1 MKASKRDD
9 VWILF
14 FAGWIWHM
22 IYAAT
27 GFNDVIGL
35 IAPVNE
41 SVWEHLKLG
50 YGATLVLMVRD
61 VWRAVRGQQNTSVL
75 GRAAG
80 IIVMNIAIVVGFYSY
95 EAVIGSSL
103 IVVDIALY
111 GVACWIA
118 TLIHER
124 IASRRPSAIFEYV
137 GIALLVM
144 IAFVFA
150 YLTIHVPDVA
160 IFRSN
165 N

>member
-1 MKASKRDD
+1 MKSSIREDF
-9 VWILF
+9 WILF

-22 IYAAT
+22 IYAVT

-50 YGATLVLMVRD
+50 YGATLVLMVQD
-61 VWRAVRGQQNTSVL
+61 SWRTLRRTRQSSVL
-75 GRAAG
+75 GRAVG
-80 IIVMNIAIVVGFYSY
+80 IVVMNIAIVVGFYSY
-95 EAVIGSSL
+95 EAVVGSSL

-118 TLIHER
+118 ALLHDR
-124 IASRRPSAIFEYV
+124 IAQRHPSAFMESLGV
-137 GIALLVM
+137 LLLVI

-150 YLTIHVPDVA
+150 WFTINVPSWT
-160 IFRSN
+160 IFHS
-165 N
+165 